1 MIGQGTGTD
10 GGVGAGPGVGRVS
23 AALAEVSLQRSSHC
37 SSSKS
42 SAMGVGPLVS
52 AVKGGAGVGDKGLFS
67 RHLDFGA
74 LFVCLFESRYIFDQ
88 IL

>member
-1 MIGQGTGTD
+1 M
-10 GGVGAGPGVGRVS
+10 
-23 AALAEVSLQRSSHC
+23 SLRLQDL
-37 SSSKS
+37 SKRT
-42 SAMGVGPLVS
+42 AR
-52 AVKGGAGVGDKGLFS
+52 AVLSAGVGDKGLFS